1 MITKNFETFAASI
14 LVSSSSYTY
23 GFGQIFDVSNAP
35 FFINGHYSTYNMPS
49 GTDGTL
55 TTDKYAAG
63 ISIGTGDSPESKYSN
78 NLDSTITSGV
88 TLTLTSTK
96 AKKNG
101 QYRVLEFTITIT
113 NTGSEQLV
121 IKEVGYKQI
130 VGAGRYIGD
139 AALSSTAAVVFLVD
153 RTVLTTPLTIQA
165 GDAGILKYAI
175 QFTETFNQKNGIDL
189 IPFSIASD
197 QQIAAMI
204 DAARNGLINLQTDA
218 GWRVGDMRPIDLTE
232 FTAND
237 VTYPAQTLDIIITEF
252 GDYNNCGSLFQFDF
266 VEGLNQ
272 SSATKLNNSATN
284 LGGYASTLAY
294 TTILPAMVEALP
306 EWLKTRLKTFSVLA
320 SAGGQSTEIETIPN
334 NKLALRS
341 AYELLGRTSGNSS
354 TVSGEGSYIEFYK
367 ISLGNDTNY
376 TYCKTSANNRGF
388 KTVAGRINAWTRSPL
403 SNGSAS
409 FAFIASGTTYSSQ
422 PYGATANNTSSA
434 KYISPFG
441 CI

>member
-1 MITKNFETFAASI
+1 MITKNYETFAASI
-14 LVSSSSYTY
+14 LVSSSSAAC
-23 GFGQIFDVSNAP
+23 GFGQIFDVKNTP
-35 FFINGHYSTYNMPS
+35 FFINGYYFTNYMPV

-55 TTDKYAAG
+55 TTDKYSSG

-96 AKKNG
+96 AKING
-101 QYRVLEFTITIT
+101 QYRVLEFTFTIT
-113 NTGSEQLV
+113 NTGSEQLIV
-121 IKEVGYKQI
+121 KEVGYKQR
-130 VGAGRYIGD
+130 VYVGRYIGD
-139 AALSSTAAVVFLVD
+139 TTTSTSAASIVFLVD

-197 QQIAAMI
+197 QQIATMI
-204 DAARNGLINLQTDA
+204 DAARNGVIDLQMDA

-232 FTAND
+232 FTANGI
-237 VTYPAQTLDIIITEF
+237 TYSAQTLDIIITEF

-272 SSATKLNNSATN
+272 SSPTKLNNSATN

-306 EWLKTRLKTFSVLA
+306 EWLKTRLKTFNVLA
-320 SAGGQSTEIETIPN
+320 SAGSQSTEIETIPN

-341 AYELLGRTSGNSS
+341 AYELLGRTSGNAS

-367 ISLGNDTNY
+367 ISLDNDTY
-376 TYCKTSANNRGF
+376 TKTSANKRGF
-388 KTVAGRINAWTRSPL
+388 KTISGEVDVWTRSPI
-403 SNGSAS
+403 SNSSANFAYIENSAS
-409 FAFIASGTTYSSQ
+409 YSIQ
-422 PYGATANNTSSA
+422 PYGAAANISSSSSA